1 MVRKRNMNKKRS
13 QVAHYV
19 KCELLV
25 ARRDPWRFFCSCC
38 CCCVSRSS
46 LSFIACV
53 RCLVVSLSISFVS
66 LYMMSLWNMCIVCII
81 LYILCIFE
89 IPPPNG
95 VLFVLLGFRSFN
107 CSVCSSFFISLFSL
121 VFGCCVCCAFFCRFS
136 VFFFYFYFIPFRIVI
151 ICNRERIYVAR
162 TSSHRY
168 KWNAFRCVWDFTF
181 YSTHAISMD

>member
-1 MVRKRNMNKKRS
+1 MNKKRS

-25 ARRDPWRFFCSCC
+25 ARRDPWRFFCCCC

-107 CSVCSSFFISLFSL
+107 CSVCSSFFYLSFFTRLWLLCVLRFFLSFLSFFLFL
-121 VFGCCVCCAFFCRFS
+121 L
-136 VFFFYFYFIPFRIVI
+136 
-151 ICNRERIYVAR
+151 
-162 TSSHRY
+162 
-168 KWNAFRCVWDFTF
+168 F
-181 YSTHAISMD
+181 YSISYRYYLQSRENLCSQNKFT